1 MKVLCD
7 SGASDDFVSGHFV
20 TTNRLSMMK
29 REVPLPIQQAVK
41 GSKPKSN
48 AMAQLTMQFGEW
60 IKKLDAYMAGLDGYD
75 AIFGIP
81 TMYDGDAIV
90 YIHDQKI
97 RFRALDIWFD
107 CTVPEEPP
115 APSKRYRGPLGRAVR
130 QRASLARSNG
140 SIEVQET
147 SVAVAMVILAQDHQ

>member
-20 TTNRLSMMK
+20 TTNHFSMMK
-29 REVPLPIQQAVK
+29 HEVPLPIQQAVK

-48 AMAQLTMQFGEW
+48 AMAQLMVQFGEW
-60 IKKLDAYMAGLDGYD
+60 VKKLDAHVAGLDGYD

-90 YIHDQKI
+90 YIRDRKI
-97 RFRALDIWFD
+97 HFRAWDIWFD

-115 APSKRYRGPLGRAVR
+115 APLKRYRGPLVRAAR
-130 QRASLARSNG
+130 QRASLARSN
-140 SIEVQET
+140 
-147 SVAVAMVILAQDHQ
+147 